1 MTLTIIT
8 INYNNASGLQKTM
21 KSVLAQTSKDFE
33 YIVIDGAAPLNPPEG
48 GTSRPEMSNNVF
60 SQNSPDRETL
70 LSFVKEELD
79 EEGNSKLSPFGGV
92 GGGRIINQNGFTR
105 CNWLSS
111 ARGRR
116 VGGGFFSEPDNG
128 IYNAMNK
135 GIRMAK
141 GEYLHFLNSGD
152 WLVDKFVV
160 ERMLK
165 ELSGFGFRVSG
176 SESGDEARPIDIFVG
191 NKITVRP
198 DGKVRYGHNDKRPV
212 TAFTFYRGTIEHTSA
227 YIRRA
232 MFDVVGVYDESLR
245 IVSDYKWYFDAVLN
259 HNALVAF
266 TDIYVSYFD
275 NTGISSTSPALDKT
289 ERRQVL
295 EQMLPPAV
303 LADYDRYHFAID
315 QYERLHRYPFLYKF
329 VYLTERILFKFD
341 KWNAKYWSWK
351 KK

>member
-1 MTLTIIT
+1 MILTIIT

-21 KSVLAQTSKDFE
+21 ESVLSQTSNDFE
-33 YIVIDGAAPLNPPEG
+33 YIVIDGGVASLNPPEG
-48 GTSRPEMSNNVF
+48 GTSRPVQQDVEVIEKF
-60 SQNSPDRETL
+60 IAEKGL
-70 LSFVKEELD
+70 KEN
-79 EEGNSKLSPFGGV
+79 GFTRCTWLSPFGG
-92 GGGRIINQNGFTR
+92 
-105 CNWLSS
+105 
-111 ARGRR
+111 

-128 IYNAMNK
+128 IYHAMNK

-141 GEYLHFLNSGD
+141 GEYIHFLNSGD
-152 WLVDKFVV
+152 WLVDEFVV

-165 ELSGFGFRVSG
+165 ELSSFEFRVSG
-176 SESGDEARPIDIFVG
+176 SESGVEATPIDIFVG
-191 NKITVRP
+191 NKIMVRP
-198 DGKVRYGHNDKRPV
+198 DGKVRYGRNDKRPV

-232 MFDVVGVYDESLR
+232 MFDVVGMYDESLR

-275 NTGISSTSPALDKT
+275 NTGISSTNLALDKA

-295 EQMLPPAV
+295 EQMLPSAV

-315 QYERLHRYPFLYKF
+315 QHERLRRYPILYKL

-351 KK
+351 NK

>member
-1 MTLTIIT
+1 MKKLTIIT

-21 KSVLAQTSKDFE
+21 ESVLSQTSQDFE
-33 YIVIDGAAPLNPPEG
+33 YIVVDGDAPLNPPCLWRDKPEG
-48 GTSRPEMSNNVF
+48 GKQDRDVVERF
-60 SQNSPDRETL
+60 IQNKEKVIDG
-70 LSFVKEELD
+70 FVRCTY
-79 EEGNSKLSPFGGV
+79 LSPFGGV
-92 GGGRIINQNGFTR
+92 GGGFY
-105 CNWLSS
+105 
-111 ARGRR
+111 
-116 VGGGFFSEPDNG
+116 SEPDSG

-152 WLVDKFVV
+152 WLVDEFVV

-165 ELSGFGFRVSG
+165 ELSSFEFRVSG
-176 SESGDEARPIDIFVG
+176 SESGVEATPIDIFVG
-191 NKITVRP
+191 NKIMVRP

-212 TAFTFYRGTIEHTSA
+212 TALTFYRGTIEHTSA

-232 MFDVVGVYDESLR
+232 MFDVVGMYDETLR

-275 NTGISSTSPALDKT
+275 STGISSTNQQLDKA

-303 LADYDRYHFAID
+303 LADYDTYSFDID
-315 QYERLHRYPFLYKF
+315 QMQRLKRYPLIYKLVWF
-329 VYLTERILFKFD
+329 AERILFKFD
-341 KWNAKYWSWK
+341 KWNAKYWGWK
-351 KK
+351 KIN

>member
-1 MTLTIIT
+1 MSKLTIIT
-8 INYNNASGLQKTM
+8 INYNNASGLQKTVE
-21 KSVLAQTSKDFE
+21 SVLAQSTQDFE
-33 YIVIDGAAPLNPPEG
+33 YIVVDGGSTDGSVDYFIA
-48 GTSRPEMSNNVF
+48 
-60 SQNSPDRETL
+60 QNSELRTQNF
-70 LSFVKEELD
+70 SF
-79 EEGNSKLSPFGGV
+79 
-92 GGGRIINQNGFTR
+92 I
-105 CNWLSS
+105 
-111 ARGRR
+111 
-116 VGGGFFSEPDNG
+116 SEKDKG

-165 ELSGFGFRVSG
+165 ELRSFELGVRSKEFGVKSP
-176 SESGDEARPIDIFVG
+176 EVVDARPIDIFVG
-191 NKITVRP
+191 NKIMVRP
-198 DGKVRYGHNDKRPV
+198 DGKVRYGRNDKRPV
-212 TAFTFYRGTIEHTSA
+212 SALTFYRGTIEHTSA

-232 MFDVVGVYDESLR
+232 MFDKVGMYDETLR

-259 HNALVAF
+259 HNALVVF
-266 TDIYVSYFD
+266 IDVYVSYFD
-275 NTGISSTSPALDKT
+275 NTGISSTNLTLEKA

-295 EQMLPPAV
+295 EQMLPPTV

-315 QYERLHRYPFLYKF
+315 QHERLRRYPLLYKL

>member
-1 MTLTIIT
+1 MQLKLTIIT

-21 KSVLAQTSKDFE
+21 ESVLNQTSKEFE
-33 YIVIDGAAPLNPPEG
+33 YIIVDGSAPHPPKGGVSDSAVIE
-48 GTSRPEMSNNVF
+48 
-60 SQNSPDRETL
+60 
-70 LSFVKEELD
+70 SFVKSV
-79 EEGNSKLSPFGGV
+79 EGQEIGFTLCTWLSPEGGV
-92 GGGRIINQNGFTR
+92 GGGFY
-105 CNWLSS
+105 
-111 ARGRR
+111 
-116 VGGGFFSEPDNG
+116 SEPDRG

-141 GEYLHFLNSGD
+141 GEYIHFLNSGD
-152 WLVDKFVV
+152 WLVDEFVV

-165 ELSGFGFRVSG
+165 ELSSFEFRVSG
-176 SESGDEARPIDIFVG
+176 SESGVEARPIDIFVG
-191 NKITVRP
+191 NKIMVRP

-212 TAFTFYRGTIEHTSA
+212 TALTFYRGTIEHTSA

-232 MFDVVGVYDESLR
+232 MFDVVGMYDETLR

-275 NTGISSTSPALDKT
+275 NTGISSTNLTLDKA

-295 EQMLPPAV
+295 EQMLPPTV

-315 QYERLHRYPFLYKF
+315 QHERLRRYPILYKL

-351 KK
+351 RS

>member
-1 MTLTIIT
+1 MILTIIT

-21 KSVLAQTSKDFE
+21 ESVLSQTSNDFE
-33 YIVIDGAAPLNPPEG
+33 YIVIDGGVASLNPPEG
-48 GTSRPEMSNNVF
+48 GTSRPVQQDVEVIEKF
-60 SQNSPDRETL
+60 IAEKGL
-70 LSFVKEELD
+70 KEN
-79 EEGNSKLSPFGGV
+79 GFTRCTWLSPFGG
-92 GGGRIINQNGFTR
+92 
-105 CNWLSS
+105 
-111 ARGRR
+111 

-128 IYNAMNK
+128 IYHAMNK

-141 GEYLHFLNSGD
+141 GEYIHFLNSGD
-152 WLVDKFVV
+152 WLVDEFVV

-165 ELSGFGFRVSG
+165 ELSSFEFRVSG
-176 SESGDEARPIDIFVG
+176 SESGVEATPIDIFVG
-191 NKITVRP
+191 NKIMVRP
-198 DGKVRYGHNDKRPV
+198 DGKVRYGRNDKRPV

-232 MFDVVGVYDESLR
+232 MFDVVGMYDESLR

-275 NTGISSTSPALDKT
+275 NTGISSTNLALDKA

-295 EQMLPPAV
+295 EQMLPSAV

-315 QYERLHRYPFLYKF
+315 QYERLRRYPFLYKF

-341 KWNAKYWSWK
+341 KWNAKYWRWK
-351 KK
+351 RK

>member
-1 MTLTIIT
+1 MLQLTIIT

-21 KSVLAQTSKDFE
+21 ESVLNQTSKEFE
-33 YIVIDGAAPLNPPEG
+33 YIIVDGSAPHPPKGGVSDRAVIEN
-48 GTSRPEMSNNVF
+48 
-60 SQNSPDRETL
+60 
-70 LSFVKEELD
+70 FVKNVEVQEI
-79 EEGNSKLSPFGGV
+79 GFTHCTWLSPEGGV
-92 GGGRIINQNGFTR
+92 GGGFY
-105 CNWLSS
+105 
-111 ARGRR
+111 
-116 VGGGFFSEPDNG
+116 SEPDSG

-141 GEYLHFLNSGD
+141 GEYIHFLNSGD
-152 WLVDKFVV
+152 WLVDEFVV

-165 ELSGFGFRVSG
+165 ELSGFGLGVNSSELG
-176 SESGDEARPIDIFVG
+176 VLSKELELNSSESGVLSKELGVKSPEIIESAPIDIFVG
-191 NKITVRP
+191 NKIMVRP

-212 TAFTFYRGTIEHTSA
+212 TALTFYRGTIEHTSA

-232 MFDVVGVYDESLR
+232 MFDVVGMYDETLR

-275 NTGISSTSPALDKT
+275 NTGISSTNLALDKA

-295 EQMLPPAV
+295 EQMLPSAV

-315 QYERLHRYPFLYKF
+315 QHERLRRYPILYKL

-351 KK
+351 RS

>member
-1 MTLTIIT
+1 MILTIIT

-21 KSVLAQTSKDFE
+21 ESVLSQTSNDFE
-33 YIVIDGAAPLNPPEG
+33 YIVIDGGVASLNPPEG
-48 GTSRPEMSNNVF
+48 GTSRPVQQDVEVIEKF
-60 SQNSPDRETL
+60 IAEKGL
-70 LSFVKEELD
+70 KEN
-79 EEGNSKLSPFGGV
+79 GFTRCTWLSPFGG
-92 GGGRIINQNGFTR
+92 
-105 CNWLSS
+105 
-111 ARGRR
+111 

-128 IYNAMNK
+128 IYHAMNK

-141 GEYLHFLNSGD
+141 GEYIHFLNSGD
-152 WLVDKFVV
+152 WLVDEFVV

-165 ELSGFGFRVSG
+165 ELSSFEFRVSG
-176 SESGDEARPIDIFVG
+176 SESGVEATPIDIFVG
-191 NKITVRP
+191 NKIMVRP
-198 DGKVRYGHNDKRPV
+198 DGKVRYGRNDKRPV

-232 MFDVVGVYDESLR
+232 MFDVVGMYDESLR

-275 NTGISSTSPALDKT
+275 NTGISSTNLALDKA

-295 EQMLPPAV
+295 EQMLPSAV

-315 QYERLHRYPFLYKF
+315 QYERLRRYPILYKL

-341 KWNAKYWSWK
+341 KWNAKYWRWK
-351 KK
+351 RK

>member
-1 MTLTIIT
+1 MSTLTIIT
-8 INYNNASGLQKTM
+8 INYNNATGLQKTVE
-21 KSVLAQTSKDFE
+21 SVLSQSTNDFE
-33 YIVIDGAAPLNPPEG
+33 YIVVDGGSTDGSVEYLVTQN
-48 GTSRPEMSNNVF
+48 F
-60 SQNSPDRETL
+60 S
-70 LSFVKEELD
+70 F
-79 EEGNSKLSPFGGV
+79 
-92 GGGRIINQNGFTR
+92 I
-105 CNWLSS
+105 
-111 ARGRR
+111 
-116 VGGGFFSEPDNG
+116 SEKDKG

-141 GEYLHFLNSGD
+141 GEYIHFLNSGD
-152 WLVDKFVV
+152 WLVDEFVV

-165 ELSGFGFRVSG
+165 ELSGFGLGVNSSEFGVRG
-176 SESGDEARPIDIFVG
+176 SNLGVEARPIDIFVG
-191 NKITVRP
+191 NKIMVRP

-212 TAFTFYRGTIEHTSA
+212 TALTFYRGTIEHTSA

-232 MFDVVGVYDESLR
+232 MFDVVGMYDETLR

-275 NTGISSTSPALDKT
+275 NTGISSTNLALDKA

-303 LADYDRYHFAID
+303 LADYDRYHFTID
-315 QYERLHRYPFLYKF
+315 QHERLHRYPLLNKL

>member
-1 MTLTIIT
+1 MILTIIT

-21 KSVLAQTSKDFE
+21 ESVLSQTSNDFE
-33 YIVIDGAAPLNPPEG
+33 YIVIDGGVASLNPPEG
-48 GTSRPEMSNNVF
+48 GTSRPVQQDVEVIEKF
-60 SQNSPDRETL
+60 IAEKGL
-70 LSFVKEELD
+70 KEN
-79 EEGNSKLSPFGGV
+79 GFTRCTWLSPFGG
-92 GGGRIINQNGFTR
+92 
-105 CNWLSS
+105 
-111 ARGRR
+111 

-128 IYNAMNK
+128 IYHAMNK

-141 GEYLHFLNSGD
+141 GEYIHFLNSGD
-152 WLVDKFVV
+152 WLVDEFVV

-165 ELSGFGFRVSG
+165 ELSSFEFRVSG
-176 SESGDEARPIDIFVG
+176 SESGVEAAPIDIFVG
-191 NKITVRP
+191 NKIMVRP
-198 DGKVRYGHNDKRPV
+198 DGKVRYGRNDKRPV

-232 MFDVVGVYDESLR
+232 MFDVVGMYDESLR

-275 NTGISSTSPALDKT
+275 NTGISSTNLALDKA
-289 ERRQVL
+289 ERRPVL
-295 EQMLPPAV
+295 EQMLPSAV

-315 QYERLHRYPFLYKF
+315 QHERLRRYPLLYKL

-341 KWNAKYWSWK
+341 KWNAKYWGWK
-351 KK
+351 KKIN

>member
-1 MTLTIIT
+1 MSKLTIIT

-21 KSVLAQTSKDFE
+21 ESVLNQTSKEFE
-33 YIVIDGAAPLNPPEG
+33 YIIVDGSAPHPPKGGVSDRAVIE
-48 GTSRPEMSNNVF
+48 
-60 SQNSPDRETL
+60 
-70 LSFVKEELD
+70 SFVKNV
-79 EEGNSKLSPFGGV
+79 EGQEIGFTHCTWLSPEGGV
-92 GGGRIINQNGFTR
+92 GGGFY
-105 CNWLSS
+105 
-111 ARGRR
+111 
-116 VGGGFFSEPDNG
+116 SEPDSG

-141 GEYLHFLNSGD
+141 GEYIHFLNSGD
-152 WLVDKFVV
+152 WLVDEFVV

-165 ELSGFGFRVSG
+165 ELRS
-176 SESGDEARPIDIFVG
+176 SESGVLSKELGVKSPEIVEARPIDIFVG
-191 NKITVRP
+191 NKIMVRP

-212 TAFTFYRGTIEHTSA
+212 TALTFYRGTIEHTSA

-232 MFDVVGVYDESLR
+232 MFDVVGMYDEILR

-259 HNALVAF
+259 HNALVVF
-266 TDIYVSYFD
+266 TDTYVSYFD
-275 NTGISSTSPALDKT
+275 NTGISSTNLTLDKA

-315 QYERLHRYPFLYKF
+315 QHERLRRYPILYKL

-341 KWNAKYWSWK
+341 KWNAKYWSWRRS
-351 KK
+351 

>member
-1 MTLTIIT
+1 MPRLTIIT

-21 KSVLAQTSKDFE
+21 ESVLNQTSKEFE
-33 YIVIDGAAPLNPPEG
+33 YIIVDGTPQPPNGGVSDSAVIESFVKSVEGQEIGFTLCTWLSPEG
-48 GTSRPEMSNNVF
+48 G
-60 SQNSPDRETL
+60 
-70 LSFVKEELD
+70 
-79 EEGNSKLSPFGGV
+79 
-92 GGGRIINQNGFTR
+92 
-105 CNWLSS
+105 
-111 ARGRR
+111 

-128 IYNAMNK
+128 IYHAMNK

-141 GEYLHFLNSGD
+141 GDYIHFLNSGD
-152 WLVDKFVV
+152 WLVDEFVV

-232 MFDVVGVYDESLR
+232 MFDVVGMYDESLR

-275 NTGISSTSPALDKT
+275 NTGISSTNLALDKA

-315 QYERLHRYPFLYKF
+315 QHERLRRYPLLYKL

-341 KWNAKYWSWK
+341 KWNAKYWGWK
-351 KK
+351 RK

>member
-1 MTLTIIT
+1 MILTIIT

-21 KSVLAQTSKDFE
+21 ESVLSQTSNDFE
-33 YIVIDGAAPLNPPEG
+33 YIVIDGGVASLNPPEG
-48 GTSRPEMSNNVF
+48 GTSRPVQQDVEVIEKF
-60 SQNSPDRETL
+60 IAEKGL
-70 LSFVKEELD
+70 KEN
-79 EEGNSKLSPFGGV
+79 GFTRCTWLSPFGG
-92 GGGRIINQNGFTR
+92 
-105 CNWLSS
+105 
-111 ARGRR
+111 

-128 IYNAMNK
+128 IYHAMNK

-141 GEYLHFLNSGD
+141 GEYIHFLNSGD
-152 WLVDKFVV
+152 WLVDEFVV

-165 ELSGFGFRVSG
+165 ELSSFEFRVSG
-176 SESGDEARPIDIFVG
+176 SESGVEATPIDIFVG
-191 NKITVRP
+191 NKIMVRP
-198 DGKVRYGHNDKRPV
+198 DGKVRYGRNDKRPV

-232 MFDVVGVYDESLR
+232 MFDVVGMYDESLR

-275 NTGISSTSPALDKT
+275 NTGISSTNLALDKA

-295 EQMLPPAV
+295 EQMLPSAV

-315 QYERLHRYPFLYKF
+315 QHERLRRYPLLYKL

-341 KWNAKYWSWK
+341 KWNAKYWRWK
-351 KK
+351 RK